1 MGTQPFER
9 LPHVPRADE
18 LLEQA
23 FRRARR
29 KAASIHVSRRGERPR
44 LAEEARVKAA
54 GGLVSRKLRALLRE
68 TPRIDLVHPFYLEVL
83 DTIVGIEE
91 FKRDMGAVKWAS
103 ERTESLQR
111 SHLRK
116 MRTIRRGF
124 ASVRKSY
131 FGRLAS
137 VLKQIDPQLD
147 ELARARAVLRKLPD
161 IDFDKACV
169 LVCGP
174 SNTGK
179 STLVRRISSAK
190 PRIAAYPFTTKQVSV
205 GHRDVGRRAVQ
216 IVDTPGLLDRPLSE
230 RNPIELRAIVALEH
244 LGDLVLFLFDPSE
257 TCGISIEMQTSIYRS
272 VVESLGKDARL
283 LVTANKVDLSPR
295 ENLEKLDR
303 ILEQRAIRVS
313 CLTGEGMDE
322 LLRRI
327 SEALEAMKTEDE
339 GKLD

>member
-1 MGTQPFER
+1 M
-9 LPHVPRADE
+9 
-18 LLEQA
+18 
-23 FRRARR
+23 
-29 KAASIHVSRRGERPR
+29 
-44 LAEEARVKAA
+44 AEEARVKAA

-68 TPRIDLVHPFYLEVL
+68 TPRIELVHPFYLEVL

-91 FKRDMGAVKWAS
+91 FKRDMGAVKWAL

-116 MRTIRRGF
+116 MRGIRRGF

-190 PRIAAYPFTTKQVSV
+190 PQIAAYPFTTKQVSV
-205 GHRDVGRRAVQ
+205 GHRDVGRRVVQ

-283 LVTANKVDLSPR
+283 LVTANKADLSPR

-322 LLRRI
+322 LLDRI
-327 SEALEAMKTEDE
+327 SEALEAVKTEDE
-339 GKLD
+339 GRLD